1 MGNYEHR
8 KATDRIRFTDASGN
22 PVADSDVRVKLVK
35 HKFLFGSG
43 ANDFLPPEE
52 LTEEE
57 RANIPLTAEQQAVAN
72 DINHKWLDMFNYGTM
87 HFYWG
92 MYEPVEGETRYE

>member
-1 MGNYEHR
+1 MIYSLKTDQHGGPDMGNYEHR

-52 LTEEE
+52 LT
-57 RANIPLTAEQQAVAN
+57 
-72 DINHKWLDMFNYGTM
+72 
-87 HFYWG
+87 
-92 MYEPVEGETRYE
+92 